1 LQKSIFV
8 LTHYEK
14 NVLTAIDFTSDHALS
29 LSVASSIAI
38 STPKIMQARKKVQD
52 RAAVMQ
58 LMPLLKALV
67 VVAFAVKRRNK
78 F

>member
-67 VVAFAVKRRNK
+67 VVLLR
-78 F
+78 

>member
-1 LQKSIFV
+1 M

-14 NVLTAIDFTSDHALS
+14 NVLTTIDFTSDHALS
-29 LSVASSIAI
+29 LSVASSIAM
-38 STPKIMQARKKVQD
+38 SKYPKIMQARKEVKD

-67 VVAFAVKRRNK
+67 VVLLR
-78 F
+78 

>member
-14 NVLTAIDFTSDHALS
+14 NVLTTIDFTSDHALS
-29 LSVASSIAI
+29 LSVASSIAM
-38 STPKIMQARKKVQD
+38 SKYPKIMQAHKKVQD

-67 VVAFAVKRRNK
+67 VVLLR
-78 F
+78 